1 LLNCNVFLF
10 RKYWERFLEV
20 CHQNNSLYGIT
31 YSHLRAQL
39 DGVELKKTYVLNPM
53 APEFIPNRLR
63 HAQYVPPEPI
73 AYGKFGYTFA
83 PPQPLSPAQ
92 FPPAVVPGGMAPRLP
107 GGMSSASGVSGPVAP
122 AAAAAAMFAPRHPP
136 QHQQQVSM
144 VEEENSAN

>member
-1 LLNCNVFLF
+1 
-10 RKYWERFLEV
+10 V

-63 HAQYVPPEPI
+63 HAPYVPPEPI

-92 FPPAVVPGGMAPRLP
+92 FPVVAAGGMGPRIP
-107 GGMSSASGVSGPVAP
+107 AGMSTAGGMSGMNP
-122 AAAAAAMFAPRHPP
+122 ATAAAMFAPRHHAQP
-136 QHQQQVSM
+136 QQQVSSNM
-144 VEEENSAN
+144 LFIAILITQITCSVNTLLNTF